1 MLDPDPRGPDFSSAS
16 GNPSLFVPGGS
27 ELVDSATASTPLPG
41 NLADTRIHHPPKRFF
56 SLSRKHS
63 REIHIRDLSNNY
75 DFISSRFGI
84 QPFVSDFR
92 GFIFNDSNLGVRI
105 FGNYDNNRWQYNL
118 AAFDM
123 LEKDTYSD
131 LNEFER
137 RDQQVIVANVYR
149 QDFFARGYTAQLNFL
164 ANFDGASRHLRQE

>member
-1 MLDPDPRGPDFSSAS
+1 MRP
-16 GNPSLFVPGGS
+16 NGG
-27 ELVDSATASTPLPG
+27 LGDGITPLPG
-41 NLADTRIHHPPKRFF
+41 NLADRGYTTRQKDFF
-56 SLSRKHS
+56 SLQEAFA
-63 REIHIRDLSNNY
+63 EIHIRDLSNNY
-75 DFISSRFGI
+75 DFISSRSGI

-149 QDFFARGYTAQLNFL
+149 QDFFAKGYTAQLNFL
-164 ANFDGASRHLRQE
+164 ANFDGRESALRQE